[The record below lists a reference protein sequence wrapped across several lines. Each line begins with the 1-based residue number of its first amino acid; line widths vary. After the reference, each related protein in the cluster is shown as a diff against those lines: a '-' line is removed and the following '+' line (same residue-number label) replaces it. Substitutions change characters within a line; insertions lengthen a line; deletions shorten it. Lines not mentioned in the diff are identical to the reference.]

1 MAALADRA
9 EQALL
14 HMITSDPQRTPS
26 FIMFS
31 NPDYFLTDSGTPAVG
46 STACPTQVPPSTTPV
61 PACFFQTRSFAW
73 NHGDFQNDV
82 THTWLGIVGPGVR
95 ANGRF
100 GEVLTDHSDI
110 RPTILGLAHLKDDY
124 AHDGRVVFEIL
135 KEDAVPDSLNDQHE
149 TLSELA
155 EAYKQINAPLGTLGR
170 KTSWGSPRGRSRA
183 VIRPMRRSRTRSS
196 TSPSSGTKSPAG

>member
-9 EQALL
+9 VQALP

-31 NPDYFLTDSGTPAVG
+31 NPDYFLTDSGMPAIG
-46 STACPTQVPPSTTPV
+46 STACPAQVPPSTTPV
-61 PACFFQTRSFAW
+61 PGCFFQTRSFAW

-100 GEVLTDHSDI
+100 GEVFTDHSDI
-110 RPTILGLAHLKDDY
+110 RPTILSLAHLKDDY
-124 AHDGRVVFEIL
+124 AHDSRCS
-135 KEDAVPDSLNDQHE
+135 KS
-149 TLSELA
+149 S
-155 EAYKQINAPLGTLGR
+155 R
-170 KTSWGSPRGRSRA
+170 KVQCP
-183 VIRPMRRSRTRSS
+183 TR
-196 TSPSSGTKSPAG
+196 